1 MVNVMQSREN
11 NLNFMS
17 NFPGDNQIPK
27 MTPIG
32 SGKIFKIFVHYVIC

>member
-1 MVNVMQSREN
+1 MNREN

-17 NFPGDNQIPK
+17 NFPGDNQLPK

-32 SGKIFKIFVHYVIC
+32 SGKIVNKLGYLS

>member
-1 MVNVMQSREN
+1 MTNVMQSREN
-11 NLNFMS
+11 NLNFIS

-32 SGKIFKIFVHYVIC
+32 AGKVLMFN